1 MKHGTLLTTI
11 STKCLVITCRDCG
24 HEASLPVQG
33 LIETLGHGAAV
44 KDVLA
49 KIRCRK
55 CRCRMPGEVRLEQAG
70 TQ

>member
-11 STKCLVITCRDCG
+11 STKTLVISCRDCG
-24 HEASLPVQG
+24 HEAPLPVQN
-33 LIETLGHGAAV
+33 LIEQLGHAAAI

-49 KIRCRK
+49 RLKCRK
-55 CRCRMPGEVRLEQAG
+55 CRCRRPGELRLEQGG